1 MYSLETFICYY
12 LNKSCYNK
20 DESKAMTMGPFG
32 LVLTKI
38 LAGAQRWRP
47 NQSNEEMT
55 VYRGGKFDKDV
66 IKQFFDLSGKN
77 GVRVKLSGYSSTSLN
92 EEVAFGFMARG
103 VTELLRPVLF
113 QIKIGKESY
122 GRYFKLDQAEYSI

>member
-1 MYSLETFICYY
+1 
-12 LNKSCYNK
+12 
-20 DESKAMTMGPFG
+20 MTMDPFG

-38 LAGAQRWRP
+38 LSGAQRWRP

-55 VYRGGKFDKDV
+55 VFRGGKFDKDV
-66 IKQFFDLSGKN
+66 IKQFFDLCGKN

-92 EEVAFGFMARG
+92 EEVALGFMARG
-103 VTELLRPVLF
+103 VTKLLKPVLF

-122 GRYFKLDQAEYSI
+122 GRYFKLDQDEYSI